1 MRRSSLLSRPDV
13 ALLWTAGL
21 ASALGG
27 FIMMIALPVTVHRAT
42 GSEWA
47 TAVTVLAGVA
57 PAVLVGQLAGVV
69 ADRVDRRRLFAAS
82 ACAVGTL
89 QLAFIAA
96 AESPWWS
103 FALLN
108 AVVGLTGQF
117 LGPAEHALFPEL
129 VEVDRLGEAG
139 ALNALNNNLARLVG
153 PALGGVLQVHG
164 GLGLAATFAAVG
176 SMVAAVLVM
185 LLPAERRVPMVVSAR
200 VSVMSAWLEGIR
212 WVAQSRVLRGFVLIL
227 ALMGL
232 GEGFLGALL
241 VPLADEVLG
250 GGAQVIGWILSA
262 QALGGLVG
270 AGWAA
275 RNADRH
281 DPVTVLGAAALCV
294 APVLALAFTYGL
306 VWEATWPAV
315 VLTGIAGIPLAV
327 IGGAQV
333 HALQLLSPEQGRAR
347 VFAAAVGVFGLA
359 QLVGL
364 LLAGAGGELV
374 GPLLITVDAVAYLL
388 AGVGALMLARS
399 SRPGPTSA

>member
-103 FALLN
+103 LALLN

-164 GLGLAATFAAVG
+164 GLGLAATVAAVG

-212 WVAQSRVLRGFVLIL
+212 WVAQSRALRGFVLIL
-227 ALMGL
+227 GLMGL

-315 VLTGIAGIPLAV
+315 VLTGLAGIPFAV

-359 QLVGL
+359 QLCGL

-399 SRPGPTSA
+399 SRSGPTSA